1 MSIYTLPMLSDD
13 VTVLLARWREG
24 DSHALE
30 QLTPLVYPELRRIA
44 ARYLRNERKGHTL
57 QSTGLVHEA
66 WIRLLSSNGAVP
78 ETKNHFFA
86 LASQLFRRILVD
98 HARRRDRYKREGSV
112 ERVVLNESID
122 VADQRGIDLLR
133 LDDALDTLA
142 GMDARQ
148 SRIVELKF
156 FGGLEIHEIAEVMG
170 ISVATVKRDWS
181 TARAWLLRE
190 LS

>member
-1 MSIYTLPMLSDD
+1 MYTLPMQSAD
-13 VTVLLARWREG
+13 VTTLLARWRDG
-24 DSHALE
+24 DAHALE
-30 QLTPLVYPELRRIA
+30 ELTPLVYPELRRIA

-66 WIRLLSSNGAVP
+66 WIRLLGSNTAVP
-78 ETKNHFFA
+78 ETKNHFYA
-86 LASQLFRRILVD
+86 VASQLFRRILVD

-112 ERVVLNESID
+112 DRVVLNESID
-122 VADQRGIDLLR
+122 VAEQRGIDLLR

-142 GMDARQ
+142 VMDARQ

-156 FGGLEIHEIAEVMG
+156 FGGLEIHEIADVLS
-170 ISVATVKRDWS
+170 ISVATVKRDWGS
-181 TARAWLLRE
+181 ARAWLLRE